1 MIYQIGFQIDKKLK
15 EILPDSFSSFSCLC
29 KRANIPDIQGGFV
42 PWHWHQPFE
51 IDYVRTGSVRV
62 RNVDTDMVLR
72 QGEAVFLN
80 SNVLHSFI
88 KNGDEA
94 GEVDTIF
101 FDAEFLSG
109 GYGTVF
115 SENYISPVTSAHAFL
130 SYTFVPQKPEDVRML
145 SLFLDIVDLFEKE
158 PPGYEWDVRTLL
170 GKWWLLMMRAT
181 EELRGSVSR
190 SSHVDSVRIKQMIS
204 FIEEHY
210 PEKISLQDIAEAA
223 GISSRECSRCF
234 ARTIGHSPVDYLNT
248 YRLRQ
253 AAGMILETGDPIG
266 LIAEKCGFLS
276 DSYFGKAFR
285 EMTGCTPRE
294 YRAQGKRHV

>member
-1 MIYQIGFQIDKKLK
+1 M
-15 EILPDSFSSFSCLC
+15 
-29 KRANIPDIQGGFV
+29 
-42 PWHWHQPFE
+42 HWHQSFE
-51 IDYVRTGSVRV
+51 IDYVMNGSVRV
-62 RNVDTDMVLR
+62 RNVDTDMVLH

-109 GYGTVF
+109 GYGTLF

-130 SYTFVPQKPEDVRML
+130 SFMFASQKPGDVRML
-145 SLFLDIVDLFEKE
+145 SLFLDIVDQFEKE
-158 PPGYEWDVRTLL
+158 SPGYEWEVRTLL

-204 FIEEHY
+204 FIEDHY
-210 PEKISLQDIAEAA
+210 PKKISLQDIAEAA
-223 GISSRECSRCF
+223 GIRSRECSRCF
-234 ARTIGHSPVDYLNT
+234 ARTIGHSPVD
-248 YRLRQ
+248 
-253 AAGMILETGDPIG
+253 
-266 LIAEKCGFLS
+266 
-276 DSYFGKAFR
+276 
-285 EMTGCTPRE
+285 
-294 YRAQGKRHV
+294 